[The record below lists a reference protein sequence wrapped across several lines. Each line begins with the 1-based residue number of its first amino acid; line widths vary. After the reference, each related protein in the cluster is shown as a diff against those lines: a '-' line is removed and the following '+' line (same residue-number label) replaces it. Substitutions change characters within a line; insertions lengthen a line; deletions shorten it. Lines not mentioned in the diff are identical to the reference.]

1 MAASA
6 PDSMQFNHGK
16 KLHKKS
22 GKMDDVSYPVL
33 FSFENDDDSSSEES
47 EWSDGDDDT
56 DEEDWRAI
64 GAAGILERCARRESQ
79 SRSMQAFEM
88 KREISR
94 DDEDAA
100 IEALVRMSECY

>member
-1 MAASA
+1 
-6 PDSMQFNHGK
+6 
-16 KLHKKS
+16 
-22 GKMDDVSYPVL
+22 MDDVSYPVL
-33 FSFENDDDSSSEES
+33 FSFDNDMDSSSEES
-47 EWSDGDDDT
+47 EWSAGDDDT

-88 KREISR
+88 RREISR

-100 IEALVRMSECY
+100 IEALVRMSESY